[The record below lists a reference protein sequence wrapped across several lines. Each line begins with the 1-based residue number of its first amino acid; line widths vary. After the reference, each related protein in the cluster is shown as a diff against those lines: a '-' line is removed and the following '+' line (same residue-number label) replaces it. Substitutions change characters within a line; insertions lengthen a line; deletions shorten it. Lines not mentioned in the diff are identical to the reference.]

1 MTRELW
7 TVAEAAEHMGCSE
20 KTVRRLLESGKL
32 PYIRISARIT
42 RIDPG
47 DVEIY
52 LESVR
57 VRAGALQQKQKAKG
71 RRPWME
77 KPRGGLNNSG
87 YYPGMKVV

>member
-7 TVAEAAEHMGCSE
+7 TVAQAAEHMGCSE
-20 KTVRRLLESGKL
+20 KTVRRLLEAGRL
-32 PYIRISARIT
+32 PYINVSTRIT
-42 RIDPG
+42 RIDPV

-52 LESVR
+52 LESRR
-57 VRAGALQQKQKAKG
+57 VRAGALQEKTKKTA
-71 RRPWME
+71 RRGVRE

>member
-20 KTVRRLLESGKL
+20 KTVRRLISGGLL
-32 PYIRISARIT
+32 PSINVSARLT
-42 RIDPG
+42 RLDPA

-52 LESVR
+52 LASR
-57 VRAGALQQKQKAKG
+57 KTRAGALKEKQKTKS